1 MLTIVWV
8 VVAVSKITDI
18 TTKIRIMKQFEIFLE
33 LPKYDTGKWAN
44 AAQKIVPIDFL
55 HARLTQTLHLLKKKL
70 NIYKA

>member
-1 MLTIVWV
+1 MLAVIWV

-44 AAQKIVPIDFL
+44 AAQKIVPIDLL
-55 HARLTQTLHLLKKKL
+55 HARLTQTFPLLKKKKKTQYL
-70 NIYKA
+70 